1 MWIANREHSKSIDT
15 RSSEEFGISAKV
27 LMERAGQAVF
37 EAVKEVLPEGGRI
50 VVFCGKGNN
59 GGDGFVVARLAK
71 ENNYTDICL
80 VAAEESELSTGCAE
94 QLVAARAQGVQA
106 IFPSDERWARKLDCV
121 GCRDLIVDA
130 LLGTGA
136 NSVVRG
142 HIRTAIQAINRS
154 GVPVISVDVPSGID
168 CDTGEELEESVW
180 AYRTVTIGLPK
191 PFLFEGIGLE
201 HSGYWTVA
209 DIGYPKSLL
218 AEPTRARLIDNE
230 WVANLLPERL
240 RSSNKGDNG
249 SVLIVAGSH
258 RMRGAAT
265 LAATAALRSGAGL
278 ITVAAIPSVCDAIA
292 AQLPEV
298 LLLPLP
304 EHGGVIGADAARV
317 LQDGQRKYQSA
328 IFGPGMTQEPSVL
341 EFLNKVWQNWETPC
355 VIDADALNAVSAGV
369 LLPRAECVLTP
380 HPGEMGRL
388 LKLSIAEVQNDRFKT
403 IASSIERYRQTV
415 LLKGSYTIV
424 GEEEQPL
431 LVNQTGNAGMAS
443 GGMGDVLSGVVAT
456 LLAQDLPG
464 YYAASCGSYWHGFA
478 GDLCAMKIG
487 PVGYSAIDLA
497 NALPEARVKIVAP
510 C

>member
-1 MWIANREHSKSIDT
+1 MWIANRDHSKSIDT

-27 LMERAGQAVF
+27 LMERAGLAVF
-37 EAVKEVLPEGGRI
+37 EAVKEVLPNPSRI

-71 ENNYTDICL
+71 EENYTVICL
-80 VAAEESELSTGCAE
+80 VAANEDELSTGCAE
-94 QLVAARAQGVQA
+94 QLVAARAQGVEA
-106 IFPSDERWARKLDCV
+106 IFPSDERWIRKLDCV

-136 NSVVRG
+136 KNVVHGYVRD
-142 HIRTAIQAINRS
+142 AIQAINRS
-154 GVPVISVDVPSGID
+154 GVPVISVDVPSGIA

-180 AYRTVTIGLPK
+180 AYRTVTMGLPK

-209 DIGYPKSLL
+209 DIGYPKPLL
-218 AEPTRARLIDNE
+218 AEPTSVRLIDNE

-265 LAATAALRSGAGL
+265 LAATAAMRAGAGL
-278 ITVAAIPSVCDAIA
+278 ITVAGIPSVCDAVA
-292 AQLPEV
+292 NQLPEV
-298 LLLPLP
+298 LLMPLP
-304 EHGGVIGADAARV
+304 EHEGGIGADAARI
-317 LQDGQRKYQSA
+317 LHESQGKFHSA
-328 IFGPGMTQEPSVL
+328 VFGPGMSQEPSVF
-341 EFLNKVWQNWETPC
+341 EFLERVWQNWETPC
-355 VIDADALNAVSAGV
+355 VIDADALNAVSSGID
-369 LLPRAECVLTP
+369 LPRVECVLTP

-388 LKLSIAEVQNDRFKT
+388 LKLSIAEVQNDRLQT
-403 IASSIERYRQTV
+403 VRSAIERFRQTV

-424 GEEEQPL
+424 GEDEQPL
-431 LVNQTGNAGMAS
+431 MVNHSGNAGLAS
-443 GGMGDVLSGVVAT
+443 AGMGDVLSGVVAT

-464 YYAASCGSYWHGFA
+464 YYAASCGMYWHGYA
-478 GDLCAMKIG
+478 GDVCAMDIG
-487 PVGYSAIDLA
+487 PVGYSAIEVA
-497 NALPEARVKIVAP
+497 NALPKARVKIVAP